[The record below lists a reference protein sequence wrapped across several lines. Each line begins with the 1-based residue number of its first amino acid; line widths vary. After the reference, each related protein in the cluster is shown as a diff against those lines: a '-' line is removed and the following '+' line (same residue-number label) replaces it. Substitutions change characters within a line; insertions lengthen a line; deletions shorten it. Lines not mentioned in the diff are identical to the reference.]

1 MKNQYNLAKTQ
12 GTALAQSVDPT
23 PAGQSMAQKSISP
36 VERNMQVMGLNEP
49 MATTPT
55 NSERMWADRQQRAMT
70 NPVMN
75 ILMGQKYKP
84 LQVKDIDGVSDE
96 TNAMIRNI
104 VGLKNAYAQNAYN
117 QSNRNMLMRMLDRE
131 ARVYNQDTSNRQ
143 SGLNTMMSAYARGD
157 NGQMDERDILALQE
171 KRSKIFDTVIS
182 GVDGFDALDPTD
194 QDHVNLMNR
203 IKARYAST
211 GELPISFK
219 REQDG
224 WFGERIVPIYGNSN
238 SEGAATQQQDDDS
251 GTLTADDL
259 QKMGIRVRNLDINY

>member
-1 MKNQYNLAKTQ
+1 
-12 GTALAQSVDPT
+12 
-23 PAGQSMAQKSISP
+23 MAQKSISP